1 MEKVKKAYSC
11 EIDILR
17 GFATI
22 LVVLGHILQYSMMQ
36 NEAFYNDF
44 LFKVIYSFH
53 MPLFMCISGF
63 LFKHSYDKYG
73 KKTYIYR
80 QLLSLGKVILI
91 WNAIQWILN
100 CLLGVYSFDCIVDV
114 MKSAY
119 TAFSGLWYIYIYY
132 KEY

>member
-1 MEKVKKAYSC
+1 
-11 EIDILR
+11 
-17 GFATI
+17 
-22 LVVLGHILQYSMMQ
+22 MQ

-44 LFKVIYSFH
+44 LFKAIYSFH

-119 TAFSGLWYIYIYY
+119 TAFSGLWYIWLY
-132 KEY
+132 